1 MAKNYFSGSGNQKGL
16 TLIELAVATALT
28 SIISLGLWQIFITTK
43 QSYLYHENMARLLE
57 NSRLAIVFLSNDLRL
72 ANTVILNKENGDE
85 RLEISYEAT
94 RDCNNNR
101 VKTANQPVVNQYY
114 LKDGA
119 LMCNGNGGY
128 PQPLV
133 NGIDEIQ
140 FLFGESSN
148 SSVNRYVETP
158 TTNNIIS
165 VRITLIMQQKVF
177 TTTVKLPESA

>member
-1 MAKNYFSGSGNQKGL
+1 MAKNHLSNAGNQKGL
-16 TLIELAVATALT
+16 TLIELIIATALT
-28 SIISLGLWQIFITTK
+28 SMISIGLWQIFITTK

-72 ANTVILNKENGDE
+72 ANSVTFNTEKGDK
-85 RLEISYEAT
+85 RLEISYNAP
-94 RDCNNNR
+94 RDCNNNQIKSADQL
-101 VKTANQPVVNQYY
+101 VINQYY
-114 LKDGA
+114 LKGNA

-140 FLFGESSN
+140 FLFGEGN
-148 SSVNRYVETP
+148 NGFVNHYTNTP

-165 VRITLIMQQKVF
+165 VRITLLAQQKLF
-177 TTTVKLPESA
+177 TTTIKLPDPT